1 MIDINLILPKMEN
14 VKTSSLKKD
23 NAQKTTKGQDNF
35 LSKIKAYENVQN
47 QETTHVTNHS
57 DTKKVGKNKSLT
69 LDKFTQVQLEE
80 SDNTL
85 QDIASLIDIEAYQKQ
100 IMTALIDILKI
111 SKEEVEQILEELDIE
126 SIELLDQ
133 DNLTEFFNALYK
145 DTPEKELLFNQETV
159 ENITQLTQ
167 MLNTISQEIHI
178 DGKQILFQKI
188 EIDDTVVATNA
199 TVINEEINLS
209 EPYMEILKSSEYNIQ
224 PEKPG
229 KVQIDTEQINKDAVE
244 SIDFDENSLTLSAPK
259 LQLGMDI
266 PIYSIHN
273 IESKIINNQASER
286 MQHVSSF
293 QLNIQEQI
301 VNKIE
306 INLLKNHQEV
316 TMELTPKELG
326 KLSLKLSETGGVIT
340 ANIKVDNDKVRDLI
354 VSSLNQL
361 KSALEGQG
369 ISVGSFNV
377 DVRKESHYSEMER
390 QKQKSSKRINE
401 LINKLLTEEE
411 IAVNDN
417 RPKETEFD
425 YMV

>member
-23 NAQKTTKGQDNF
+23 NAQNTTKGQDNF

-244 SIDFDENSLTLSAPK
+244 AIDFDENSLTLSAPK

-340 ANIKVDNDKVRDLI
+340 ANIKVEKHLFFSQIRM
-354 VSSLNQL
+354 
-361 KSALEGQG
+361 ALP
-369 ISVGSFNV
+369 V
-377 DVRKESHYSEMER
+377 
-390 QKQKSSKRINE
+390 
-401 LINKLLTEEE
+401 E
-411 IAVNDN
+411 I
-417 RPKETEFD
+417 P
-425 YMV
+425 